1 MRSILVFLS
10 HLQLLVSLLEALFEF
25 VPAILQSVCGNQAL
39 VKKTRIRTM
48 AGPRSSFMWNP
59 SLGSNVPLLEGSNL
73 PDYGAYTQSAAWLG
87 IRRLRDIEGAGK
99 IVYRSDGVR
108 HWPNNVSDEKFL
120 SLVPGSADGS
130 LTPMQRLN
138 CLEGQ
143 VSLLYHVALY
153 EQTHHVNILSGWQSW
168 KMDFLRFFMGSVTT
182 EEMKKFQEEAATIDR
197 EGRWHGTFASRKG
210 KKLTYELRHNTRNK
224 QHLGPDNELPLELLQ
239 REMRWLDM
247 SPLTAFS
254 LLAGNSKARYR
265 IIVKLVDVDF
275 SDLNK
280 LDFDVYVA
288 AWQGHSR
295 MADSLSETAL
305 GEVLTLERCRQL
317 GYIFHSA
324 FAKDYQSIQSQGML
338 RSSVKEQGQSGR
350 LAIHFVYGGG
360 TEAPRQGT
368 LIWEG
373 NDRFYVNLDY
383 ETLYADG
390 QALHFTPNGV
400 VLAYFDVAPKYLTH
414 HWRPSYEKDPGGRRW
429 DKRRENVGSPTE
441 GQASASSSSGGFPKG
456 KGPTEQTEK
465 GSSPK
470 GEVPKVTVNELRRLI
485 EEEETRNL
493 RAAKTMEMGRAI
505 PFERG
510 VEVEG
515 RVDTGKVRIE
525 KMQSAF
531 DRLNANPWFLYEQ
544 GHLKLRNSMGRRVRT
559 DLGDHPARCTP
570 WASLTG
576 LSGND
581 WATSD
586 QLSGGAVLSVAT
598 L

>member
-1 MRSILVFLS
+1 
-10 HLQLLVSLLEALFEF
+10 
-25 VPAILQSVCGNQAL
+25 
-39 VKKTRIRTM
+39 
-48 AGPRSSFMWNP
+48 
-59 SLGSNVPLLEGSNL
+59 
-73 PDYGAYTQSAAWLG
+73 
-87 IRRLRDIEGAGK
+87 
-99 IVYRSDGVR
+99 
-108 HWPNNVSDEKFL
+108 
-120 SLVPGSADGS
+120 
-130 LTPMQRLN
+130 
-138 CLEGQ
+138 
-143 VSLLYHVALY
+143 
-153 EQTHHVNILSGWQSW
+153 
-168 KMDFLRFFMGSVTT
+168 MGSVTT
-182 EEMKKFQEEAATIDR
+182 EEMKMFQEEAATIDR

-210 KKLTYELRHNTRNK
+210 KKLTYELRHDTRNK

-280 LDFDVYVA
+280 LDFHIYAA

-305 GEVLTLERCRQL
+305 GEVLTLERCKQL

-338 RSSVKEQGQSGR
+338 RSSVKEQGQSGC

-373 NDRFYVNLDY
+373 N

-390 QALHFTPNGV
+390 QALHFTPNSV

-414 HWRPSYEKDPGGRRW
+414 HWRPPYEKDPGGRRR
-429 DKRRENVGSPTE
+429 DKRRENVARPTE

-470 GEVPKVTVNELRRLI
+470 GEVPKVTVKELRRLI

-493 RAAKTMEMGRAI
+493 RAAETMEMGRAI

-570 WASLTG
+570 WASLDRALRERLG
-576 LSGND
+576 DVGPAEWWRHPLSGY
-581 WATSD
+581 
-586 QLSGGAVLSVAT
+586 SVA
-598 L
+598 LFLKAFDYGKRQGCYWAEMQKENI